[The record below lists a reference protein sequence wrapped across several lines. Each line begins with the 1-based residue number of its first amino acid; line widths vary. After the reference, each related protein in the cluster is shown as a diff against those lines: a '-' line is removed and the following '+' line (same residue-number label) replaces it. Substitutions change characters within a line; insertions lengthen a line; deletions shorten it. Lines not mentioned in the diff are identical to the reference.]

1 MLILLKMEK
10 IVKNGFV
17 RVATFT
23 PKIKVADTEFNA
35 EQIIKGIELADEKR
49 VQVLTF
55 PELCITGYTCG
66 DLFYSDTLLDGAKNG
81 LARIAK
87 ATKSKKMLV
96 FVGLPI
102 KVDGLIYNVCAGVS
116 DGKVLGLVPKNYLP
130 NYNEFNEKRYF
141 YPAVEKPLFVN
152 LDGEEI
158 VLYKNLIFCDRE
170 INNFKVSAEI
180 CEDLWTPVAP
190 SLSHAINGARI
201 IVNLSASDE
210 YDGKP
215 NYRRNLVSGQ
225 SAKTISV
232 YCYANA
238 GDGESTT
245 DAVFSGH
252 SIIAENGEILEQTVP
267 FENGLLVSEV
277 DLEYIDYER
286 SKVFNYDFEIT
297 KKDYINIKFSAYREN
312 QLNRVYNKTPF
323 INKGGEEL
331 ILSIQAQGLKK
342 RLEHVNA
349 KTAVLG
355 LSGGLDSTL
364 AILVA
369 VRAMKA
375 LNRPTSDVL
384 ALTMPCFGTTERTLD
399 NSVKLAKALGVTLK
413 KVDISKSVKSHLKD
427 LKHPID
433 VHDAA
438 YENAQARER
447 TQLLMDI
454 ANMYNGVVVGT
465 GDLSELAL
473 GWATYNGDHMS
484 NYAVNASIPK
494 TLVRHLVEYVASI
507 SKTKLKSVLL
517 DILDT
522 PVSPELLP
530 AVDSKI
536 TQKTEDLVGPYL
548 LHDFF
553 IYNIIKRGS
562 TPKKTF
568 YIACKTF
575 EKDFDKETILKWLKT
590 FVRRFFAQQFKRSCM
605 PDGVKA
611 TPISFSPRG
620 SFNMPSD
627 AVCKLWL
634 DELENI

>member
-1 MLILLKMEK
+1 MKK
-10 IVKNGFV
+10 AFVK
-17 RVATFT
+17 VATFT
-23 PKIKVADTEFNA
+23 PKIRVADVDFNTQ
-35 EQIIKGIELADEKR
+35 QIISAIDFADEKG

-55 PELCITGYTCG
+55 PELSITGYTCG
-66 DLFYSDTLLDGAKNG
+66 DLFYSDTLLDNAKKA
-81 LARIAK
+81 LVKIAI
-87 ATKSKKMLV
+87 ATENKSILV
-96 FVGLPI
+96 FVGLPF

-116 DGKVLGLVPKNYLP
+116 GGMILGLVPKTYLP
-130 NYNEFNEKRYF
+130 NYNEFYEKRYF
-141 YPAVEKPLFVN
+141 APANEKPIYVTIEKPN
-152 LDGEEI
+152 DDYDEQK
-158 VLYKNLIFCDRE
+158 VLLYRNMIFCDAENER
-170 INNFKVSAEI
+170 FKVSAEI

-201 IVNLSASDE
+201 IVNQSASDE
-210 YDGKP
+210 IVGKP
-215 NYRRNLVSGQ
+215 NYRRKLVSGQ
-225 SAKTISV
+225 SAKTVAV

-252 SIIAENGEILEQTVP
+252 SLIAENGEILAENKP
-267 FENGLLVSEV
+267 FENGLVIADV
-277 DLEYIDYER
+277 DLDYIDYER
-286 SKVFNYDFEIT
+286 SKVFNYDFAL
-297 KKDYINIKFSAYREN
+297 KNQDYVYVEFSASREADGFFD
-312 QLNRVYNKTPF
+312 RTYNKTPF
-323 INKGGEEL
+323 ISKGEEEL
-331 ILSIQAQGLKK
+331 ILNIQAQGLKK
-342 RLEHVNA
+342 RLEHTNA
-349 KTAVLG
+349 KTAVIG

-364 AILVA
+364 AIIVA
-369 VRAMKA
+369 VKAMMLLDK
-375 LNRPTSDVL
+375 PTTDVL
-384 ALTMPCFGTTERTLD
+384 AYTMPCFGTTERTLD
-399 NSVKLAKALGVTLK
+399 NSVKLAKALGVTIK

-427 LKHPID
+427 LNHSLDI
-433 VHDAA
+433 HDAA

-447 TQLLMDI
+447 TQLLMDF

-494 TLVRHLVEYVASI
+494 TLVRHLVEYYASI
-507 SKTKLKSVLL
+507 SKTKLKTVLL

-536 TQKTEDLVGPYL
+536 IQKTEDLVGPYL

-553 IYNIIKRGS
+553 LYNIIKRGS
-562 TPKKTF
+562 TPVKTY

-575 EKDFDKETILKWLKT
+575 EGDFDDKTILKWLKT

-605 PDGVKA
+605 PDGVKV
-611 TPISFSPRG
+611 TPVSFSPRG
-620 SFNMPSD
+620 SWSMPSD
-627 AVCKLWL
+627 AISKLWL

>member
-1 MLILLKMEK
+1 M
-10 IVKNGFV
+10 KNGFV

-23 PKIKVADTEFNA
+23 PKIKVADIEFNV
-35 EQIIKGIELADEKR
+35 EQIINAIELADKKG

-55 PELCITGYTCG
+55 PELSITGYTCG
-66 DLFYSDTLLDGAKNG
+66 DLFYSDTLIDGAKNA
-81 LARIAK
+81 LVKIARS
-87 ATKSKKMLV
+87 TRNKKMLV

-102 KVDGLIYNVCAGVS
+102 KVDGKIYNVCAGIS
-116 DGKVLGLVPKNYLP
+116 DGMILGLVPKNYLP
-130 NYNEFNEKRYF
+130 NYNEFYEKRYF
-141 YPAVEKPLFVN
+141 CPAIDKPIYINIKGHGKSLEDEN
-152 LDGEEI
+152 
-158 VLYKNLIFCDRE
+158 VLLYRNIIFSDA
-170 INNFKVSAEI
+170 NNERFKVSAEI

-201 IVNLSASDE
+201 IVNQSASDE
-210 YDGKP
+210 FSGKP
-215 NYRRNLVSGQ
+215 DYRRRLVCSQ
-225 SAKTISV
+225 SAKTVAV

-252 SIIAENGEILEQTVP
+252 SIIAENGEILSQAKP
-267 FENGLLVSEV
+267 FENGLTVADV
-277 DLEYIDYER
+277 DLDYIDYER
-286 SKVFNYDFEIT
+286 SKVFNYDFEIN
-297 KKDYINIKFSAYREN
+297 KQNYIYIGFSAGREN
-312 QLNRVYNKTPF
+312 NIERIYNKTPF
-323 INKGGEEL
+323 INQGEEEL
-331 ILSIQAQGLKK
+331 LLEIQAQGLKK
-342 RLEHVNA
+342 RLEHTNSN
-349 KTAVLG
+349 TAVIG

-364 AILVA
+364 AIIVA
-369 VRAMKA
+369 VKA
-375 LNRPTSDVL
+375 IKLLDKPTTDVL

-399 NSVKLAKALGVTLK
+399 NSVKLAKALGVTIK

-427 LKHPID
+427 LKHSLD
-433 VHDAA
+433 VHDAT

-484 NYAVNASIPK
+484 NYAVNATVPK
-494 TLVRHLVEYVASI
+494 TLVRHLVEYVAKN

-536 TQKTEDLVGPYL
+536 AQKTEDLVGPYV

-553 IYNIIKRGS
+553 IYNFIYRGS
-562 TPKKTF
+562 TPKKI
-568 YIACKTF
+568 YDIACNAF
-575 EKDFDKETILKWLKT
+575 EGEYDNATILKWLKV
-590 FVRRFFAQQFKRSCM
+590 FFRRFFAMQFKRSCM
-605 PDGVKA
+605 PDGVK
-611 TPISFSPRG
+611 TTKVSFSPRCG
-620 SFNMPSD
+620 FSMPSD
-627 AVCKLWL
+627 AVSKLWL
-634 DELENI
+634 DELEKI